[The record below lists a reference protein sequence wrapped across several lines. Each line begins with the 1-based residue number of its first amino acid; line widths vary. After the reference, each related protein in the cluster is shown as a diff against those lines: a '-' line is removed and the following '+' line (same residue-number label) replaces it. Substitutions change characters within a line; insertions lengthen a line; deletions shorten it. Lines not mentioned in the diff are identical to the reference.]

1 MELIESTTS
10 SKIYKLCDKVYKFNK
25 QTTPARFLNEMLYY
39 NKMSSLEIPNIM
51 EYLNI
56 DEDIKMIEMKYYPY
70 VLEKYFENA
79 YPFSI
84 TKRKKN
90 EIIYNLVNTMKNLHD
105 NNLYH
110 GDYKAKNILMDY
122 NMNVKISDF
131 NLSSGNQED
140 KGGDLRKL
148 NLLIYQ
154 ILYEVKYDKELYNN
168 YESIFSKI
176 EKDYGSL
183 SINMRNHNLK
193 EIMNY
198 FK

>member
-1 MELIESTTS
+1 MELIETTTS

-79 YPFSI
+79 YPFII

-90 EIIYNLVNTMKNLHD
+90 EIIYNLVNTMKKLHD
-105 NNLYH
+105 NDLYH

>member
-1 MELIESTTS
+1 
-10 SKIYKLCDKVYKFNK
+10 
-25 QTTPARFLNEMLYY
+25 
-39 NKMSSLEIPNIM
+39 M

-56 DEDIKMIEMKYYPY
+56 DEDIKMIEMEYYPY
-70 VLEKYFENA
+70 VLEKYFEGA

-84 TKRKKN
+84 KRKKN
-90 EIIYNLVNTMKNLHD
+90 DIIYNLVNTMKILHEND
-105 NNLYH
+105 LYH

-154 ILYEVKYDKELYNN
+154 ILYEVKYDKKLYNN
-168 YESIFSKI
+168 YESIF
-176 EKDYGSL
+176 
-183 SINMRNHNLK
+183 LK
-193 EIMNY
+193 NRERL
-198 FK
+198 